1 LIMSTVGPD
10 AVRRQGERRAAAGAQ
25 VIDAP

>member
-1 LIMSTVGPD
+1 MSTVGPD